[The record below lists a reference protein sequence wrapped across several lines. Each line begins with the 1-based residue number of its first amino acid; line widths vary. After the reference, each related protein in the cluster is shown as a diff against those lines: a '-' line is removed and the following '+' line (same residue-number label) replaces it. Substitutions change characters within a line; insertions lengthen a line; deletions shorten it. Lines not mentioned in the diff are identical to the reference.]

1 MTKLAIIKRLICL
14 LLLYLFMHQP
24 VMAQVIQS
32 PQTIN
37 LEYNSIYMRLEDS
50 PVTFTATSTSNGK
63 VYLSAAPATVCS
75 FSGDLLTLSSV
86 GNCTVTASVNASMAY
101 QAATSTQ
108 VFAISPNPQ
117 TITFAAVSGNTYG
130 AAPFAISATSTS
142 GLAVT
147 AFSSAT
153 SSICTVS
160 GSTVTLAGA
169 GTCTLDAN
177 QAGNATYA
185 AAPQVAMSFNVAQ
198 ESQSIAFAAVPAKV
212 YGAAPFTISA
222 TSSSGLAVSAFTS
235 ATTSICTVSGST
247 VTILAAGTCTIDAN
261 QTGNAN
267 VSAAPQAATSFAVAQ
282 ESQAITFAAV
292 SGIAYGAAPFTI
304 SATSTSGLAVS
315 AFTSASPSICTVTGS
330 TVTLVAAGTCT
341 IDANQAGNTNF
352 SAAPQAAYSFTVAP
366 EAQTITFAAV
376 SAKVYGAAPF
386 TISATSSS
394 GLAVSAF
401 TSATTPTCTVSGST
415 VTIAAAGTCT
425 IDANQS
431 GNTNYSAAPQ
441 TVYSFAVAQESQ
453 AITFAAVPGMTYGAA
468 PFGISATSTSG
479 LAVTAFTSATPSV
492 CTVTGSTV
500 TLAGAGTCTIN
511 ANQAGNANFSAA
523 PQAADSFTVAPES
536 QTITFAAVP
545 SKAYGAAPFA
555 ISATSTS
562 GLTVSAFT
570 SASPSIC
577 TVSGSTVTLAAAGAC
592 TIDANQSGNTNYSA
606 ATQAVY
612 SFVVA
617 LESQTITFA
626 AVPSKAYGAA
636 PFAISATSTS
646 GLTVSAFTSA
656 SPSICT
662 VSGSTVTIVAV
673 GTCTID
679 GNQTGNA
686 NISAAPQVAYS
697 FTVAPE
703 SQTITFVAV
712 PAKAYGAVPFTISA
726 TSTSGL
732 PVSAFTSATTS
743 ICTVSGS
750 TLTILAAG
758 TCTIDANQ
766 AGNANISAAPQA
778 ATSFTVAQE
787 SQTITFAAVSGIAY
801 GGAPFAISATS
812 TSGLAVAAF
821 TSATP
826 LVCTVSGS
834 TVTLA
839 GAGTCTIDANQT
851 GNANF
856 SAAPLAAYSFN
867 VAPESQAITFAAV
880 PAKAYGAAPFTISAT
895 STSGLTV
902 SAFTSATTSICSVSG
917 STVTLAA
924 AGTCTI
930 DANQSG
936 NANYSAAPQAAYS
949 FAVALESQTISF
961 SALASQP
968 FGAVPFTVSATS
980 TSALPVAFNSATTS
994 ICTVSGSTVTLIA
1007 GGLCT
1012 INANQSG
1019 NTNYSAALQVVN
1031 SFMVT
1036 VPPGV
1041 SMTGPADGATYAAQ
1055 SQITFTVNT
1064 AGTYTISNVS
1074 YYSSGGT
1081 LIGTATSAPW
1091 SYTATSGLAA
1101 GSYSI
1106 YAVLTTTTT
1115 GMTATSAFIA
1125 VTVGTGT
1132 GAPASSS
1139 TPIPVPITP
1148 PSLGNFVAGSLP
1160 GNLGVSPNGAAT
1172 YSIPLAIPPGV
1183 AGLMPSL
1190 TLDYASRNANGF
1202 LGMGWSLGGI
1212 STIRRCNKTIA
1223 QDGVTSGVNFTN
1235 TDRLCLDGQRLIL
1248 VTSPTSGNA
1257 DADYW
1262 AVGATYG
1269 TELTNF
1275 SRITSYS
1282 GTQGLAFKVE
1292 TKSGRIRY
1300 YGDQGDG
1307 SSYITAAR
1315 GPNNGK
1321 SNVWA
1326 LGQEQDLFGNYYT
1339 ITYANTSA
1347 TTGEFLPS
1355 QIQYGGNNQTGLVAH
1370 LSVVFNYVSTRLDG
1384 TIRYVA
1390 GSHNDMASLLSNIKV
1405 YNGLFNSGTATE
1417 VREYDMTYTTS
1428 TSSGRSMISSIQMQA
1443 LNPQKNLMVAFPAT
1457 TFSWG
1462 QSAAPQFTET
1472 NSDQS
1477 FDGPVAPLISGVV
1490 TYSNIIW
1497 ADFNGDGMTDAL
1509 VVDPRKV
1516 VAGTNQ
1522 PQYYIYLA
1530 QKGGGFAPP
1539 ILWTV
1544 PATIA
1549 SIIAAR
1555 KAATNTGEW
1564 PTTIDNSWGFV
1575 GDFDGDGSSDIFLL
1589 GGYVC
1594 LSQLKTSPTPA
1605 NAFACTDT
1613 GTNTLATSG
1622 LGASLVSFDASDY
1635 LVMDTTGSGRQD
1647 ILMRNILPTEGTRC
1661 VATTTTG
1668 SLGYQCGTYTGTD
1681 YAVTGTLNQNPGHVI
1696 VGRGFA
1702 VNSIGHFSGSG
1713 RQDLFR
1719 FEVPPSGVGSLYLE
1733 VCTSGLTAIT
1743 CGNWGAMPP
1752 TYSNG
1757 TAGSTYLDYPA
1768 YIQGVSLVADAN
1780 GDGLADVLLSGT
1792 QPASGTGTNAAI
1804 CYSTGASFD
1813 CHELT
1818 TAQGTDAVIQHI
1830 GPIDS
1835 DGSIKTLSYVY
1846 DATGESGTWRTCTI
1860 QNNSVLS
1867 CQSIAGGAP
1876 MAWIPY
1882 LQPNTLPDPII
1893 QFGGYVNDGTFNMLA
1908 YSPSVDASQPAV
1920 YSPISTGGTAWRGY
1934 TLAPNANLAVDKLV
1948 SVINGIGRSS
1958 SVTYTQAGQAAV
1970 YTQYASAGSAPVFPT
1985 YPIQS
1990 VPNPG
1995 YLVSTLSDSNGQ
2007 GGFLKSTYQYVAKNI
2022 DASGRGSLGFAS
2034 MVSTNV
2040 QNGLSTSTVY
2050 NQAWPYSGLV
2060 ASAQTTATHDGGTVL
2075 STTSNTYATSSLPD
2089 AYYSGNAGV
2098 GGTETSVCVI
2108 CFTYISSTTTTKADL
2123 NQADLGT
2130 TTVNAISYDNFGN
2143 LLTSTASSKFA
2154 TDTTPF
2160 LTSTNNTWDNG
2171 SGTCIANPGAT
2182 YVVGKMCSTSI
2193 SKTNQ
2198 SGATLT
2204 RTSAAT
2210 YFATGLTQTETL
2222 EPTHTTLPSDDLQ
2235 VMNTYTRDGY
2245 GNVLTNVQSWL
2256 DPVSASPLS
2265 RTSIMTYTSDGRFPA
2280 SATNAMGQTESY
2292 LYDAATG
2299 VRTQLTDINGL
2310 ITTWT
2315 VDGLGKVLSQTSPG
2329 GNVVNTIVNQCA
2341 GDCPSNATLVSV
2353 TTYLNNNQQIA
2364 APTLSYAD
2372 PLGHVIRTM
2381 SYGFDGRPIA
2391 TDHSFDTQARPLADY
2406 QPVFVIGPTVGYQS
2420 GVIAMQRS
2428 VVDNLNRTTES
2439 ETLDT
2444 GGNVLN
2450 TITTFSGAV
2459 RTVQNPLGET
2469 RTKTSDVLGQLVSV
2483 ATGSLPNTPST
2494 LTSFAYDPFGNLT
2507 LTTDPAGNQI
2517 AVGYDAIGHKIQLND
2532 PDLGIIQY
2540 RVDPVG
2546 RTWKQI
2552 SPNENAAGQTTTFQF
2567 DMLDRM
2573 ISRIEP
2579 DLNSHFIYDVTAA
2592 SGAALTAL
2600 QITTC
2605 QNNLSCGKLVESYTA
2620 PAANGN
2626 VGVVNNLNNTKET
2639 DTVYTYDGLGR
2650 PWKSMVTLDPTT
2662 FNVFNSETDY
2672 DAWSRPITQ
2681 IYQHGTTGVNLDP
2694 PKVFDLRYNNM
2705 GYLQSVQRSGLNLWQ
2720 ALTQDAANR
2729 VVTAQLA
2736 NPLGANEGLIATR
2749 CYDTNSGRLDETV
2762 IAPVTASVPCGT
2774 TPAITTVMESYYYD
2788 ALGNVSQ
2795 RNEAWNQGITGTVA
2809 SQSFSE
2815 GFTYDGL
2822 NRILTSTVTN
2832 PTPQPQ
2838 QAYSYTID
2846 GNLLSNTAAG
2856 IYTYTGGISGGPHA
2870 VKTVSGAAT
2879 QFTYDADGNQLT
2891 GNSHVNIWTSFDMPL
2906 TMGYTGNGAANS
2918 SQFTY
2923 GPNHERRTQSQGS
2936 TAIIYYGGA
2945 QEVQTDGSHNITEIK
2960 TYWPMGLGVE
2970 IDRPAQVG
2978 SELDWTHTDQLGSV
2992 IAITDSDGNLKEALG
3007 YDTWGNRRN
3016 ALGAPVSIAT
3026 TLTATVNENTDDKG
3040 YTGAEQIT
3048 SLELV
3053 HLNGRLYD
3061 PLIGRFISA
3070 DPHVT
3075 NPKNGQNYNR
3085 YSYVLNNPLKRTDP
3099 TGFDD
3104 TGSTTPGTNNTG
3116 VGSPNDCFCS
3126 IISYNG
3132 SEDWGRQS
3140 NAVIAQVDA
3149 NLNGQPGTINQNN
3162 STINGDTT
3170 AGIQSDVDATNTVT
3184 TTPASTTPLIGSTP
3198 LSFTT
3203 TPADAWTTVGIPAP
3217 VCCVNLANSAG
3228 PMVPAADPG
3237 LVSLCVLECM
3247 VAAPVATVN
3256 TIISLTRQTS
3266 TDAAAGPYSVYDTSG
3281 TWAGGNALNVN
3292 TSATSAE
3299 AQATLQ
3305 SNGYSIVRQDVNQN
3319 GPFTVL
3325 SDGTNTYTFYTRTS
3339 TGEAGAATYGSG
3351 GTLKIS
3357 FPF

>member
-1 MTKLAIIKRLICL
+1 MCA
-14 LLLYLFMHQP
+14 MMQQP
-24 VMAQVIQS
+24 AMAQ
-32 PQTIN
+32 
-37 LEYNSIYMRLEDS
+37 
-50 PVTFTATSTSNGK
+50 TA
-63 VYLSAAPATVCS
+63 
-75 FSGDLLTLSSV
+75 
-86 GNCTVTASVNASMAY
+86 
-101 QAATSTQ
+101 
-108 VFAISPNPQ
+108 Q
-117 TITFAAVSGNTYG
+117 TITFAAISSNLTYGTPPFTVSATSSSGLPVTFTTTTASVCTVSGTTVTVVTAGTCTINAKQIGNASYLAASPVAQSVTISKAIQEVTFSTPQFSTTYSTTFTIAATSGSGLAVTFTSGTPSSCTVSGSTVTTGPIGIVPPGTVGTCEIIATQAGNADYSAASTTQFEQLTQLQSPQAIVFNTVTSTPNDMAFQLLATSNSGLTVAFTSVTPSVCTVSGVTVTPVMMGTCTINANQAGNSVTAPAAQVTRSITITQQRQAITVIALTSEPYGAPFTLSVGSSSGLAVTLTSATTSVCTVSGITVTPVAVGTCTIDANQAGNTAISAAAQVVTSIAITPEAQSITFAALPVLTYG
-130 AAPFAISATSTS
+130 AAPFTVSATSSSGLAVTVFSSATTSVCTVSGSIVSIVGAGMCTIYANQAGNAFYGAAPQVAVSFSVATEAQSITFAALSAKTFGVAPFAVSATSTSGAAVTFASGTTAVCQVSGSTVTVVGAGTCTINANQVGTTNYSAAPQVPQSFSVAQSTQAITVATIPTTAFSTAPVAISASSTSLLAVAGTSATPSICTVSGSSVTLITIGTCTIDLNQSGNTNYLAAPQVATSFTIGQGAQTITVPTVAATTFGAAPFTVSATSTS

-153 SSICTVS
+153 
-160 GSTVTLAGA
+160 
-169 GTCTLDAN
+169 
-177 QAGNATYA
+177 
-185 AAPQVAMSFNVAQ
+185 
-198 ESQSIAFAAVPAKV
+198 
-212 YGAAPFTISA
+212 
-222 TSSSGLAVSAFTS
+222 
-235 ATTSICTVSGST
+235 
-247 VTILAAGTCTIDAN
+247 
-261 QTGNAN
+261 
-267 VSAAPQAATSFAVAQ
+267 
-282 ESQAITFAAV
+282 
-292 SGIAYGAAPFTI
+292 
-304 SATSTSGLAVS
+304 
-315 AFTSASPSICTVTGS
+315 
-330 TVTLVAAGTCT
+330 
-341 IDANQAGNTNF
+341 
-352 SAAPQAAYSFTVAP
+352 
-366 EAQTITFAAV
+366 
-376 SAKVYGAAPF
+376 
-386 TISATSSS
+386 
-394 GLAVSAF
+394 
-401 TSATTPTCTVSGST
+401 
-415 VTIAAAGTCT
+415 
-425 IDANQS
+425 
-431 GNTNYSAAPQ
+431 
-441 TVYSFAVAQESQ
+441 
-453 AITFAAVPGMTYGAA
+453 
-468 PFGISATSTSG
+468 
-479 LAVTAFTSATPSV
+479 PSV
-492 CTVTGSTV
+492 CTV
-500 TLAGAGTCTIN
+500 
-511 ANQAGNANFSAA
+511 
-523 PQAADSFTVAPES
+523 
-536 QTITFAAVP
+536 
-545 SKAYGAAPFA
+545 
-555 ISATSTS
+555 
-562 GLTVSAFT
+562 
-570 SASPSIC
+570 AS
-577 TVSGSTVTLAAAGAC
+577 
-592 TIDANQSGNTNYSA
+592 
-606 ATQAVY
+606 
-612 SFVVA
+612 
-617 LESQTITFA
+617 
-626 AVPSKAYGAA
+626 
-636 PFAISATSTS
+636 
-646 GLTVSAFTSA
+646 
-656 SPSICT
+656 
-662 VSGSTVTIVAV
+662 STVTIV
-673 GTCTID
+673 
-679 GNQTGNA
+679 
-686 NISAAPQVAYS
+686 
-697 FTVAPE
+697 
-703 SQTITFVAV
+703 
-712 PAKAYGAVPFTISA
+712 
-726 TSTSGL
+726 
-732 PVSAFTSATTS
+732 
-743 ICTVSGS
+743 
-750 TLTILAAG
+750 
-758 TCTIDANQ
+758 
-766 AGNANISAAPQA
+766 
-778 ATSFTVAQE
+778 
-787 SQTITFAAVSGIAY
+787 
-801 GGAPFAISATS
+801 
-812 TSGLAVAAF
+812 
-821 TSATP
+821 
-826 LVCTVSGS
+826 
-834 TVTLA
+834 

-851 GNANF
+851 GNANY
-856 SAAPLAAYSFN
+856 SAAPQAATSFV
-867 VAPESQAITFAAV
+867 VAAAAQSITFGTL
-880 PAKAYGAAPFTISAT
+880 PTPMFGAAPFTVSATSTSGLAVTAFSSATPSVCTVASSTVTIVGAGTCTIDANQVGNANYSAAPQAATSFLVAQESQSISMSTIPPQTFGGAEFSISAT

-902 SAFTSATTSICSVSG
+902 SVFTSATASICTVSG
-917 STVTLAA
+917 STVTLVG

-930 DANQSG
+930 QANQSG
-936 NANYSAAPQAAYS
+936 NANYSAAPQAAVS
-949 FAVALESQTISF
+949 FTVATEAQSITF
-961 SALASQP
+961 SALPSTTY
-968 FGAVPFTVSATS
+968 GAAPFTVSATS
-980 TSALPVAFNSATTS
+980 TLGLTVAFTSSTTAV
-994 ICTVSGSTVTLIA
+994 CTVSGTTVTIIA
-1007 GGLCT
+1007 VGTCT
-1012 INANQSG
+1012 IDANQPGNANIAAATQNVNTFTVYAPPTISISG
-1019 NTNYSAALQVVN
+1019 PIS
-1031 SFMVT
+1031 
-1036 VPPGV
+1036 
-1041 SMTGPADGATYAAQ
+1041 GATVAA
-1055 SQITFTVNT
+1055 SYQITFTAN
-1064 AGTYTISNVS
+1064 ASGGTLNGVS
-1074 YYSSGGT
+1074 YYTSAGT
-1081 LIGTATSAPW
+1081 LIGTSTSAPY
-1091 SYTATSGLAA
+1091 SYTATGGLAA

-1106 YAVLTTTTT
+1106 YAVASTSTSGVTTTSAQITL
-1115 GMTATSAFIA
+1115 TAE
-1125 VTVGTGT
+1125 GTGT
-1132 GAPASSS
+1132 GAPVSSS
-1139 TPIPVPITP
+1139 TPTPVTISA
-1148 PSLGNFVAGSLP
+1148 PSLLNPIAGSLP
-1160 GNLGVSPNGAAT
+1160 GSLGVSVSGAAT

-1183 AGLMPSL
+1183 AGLTPGL
-1190 TLDYASRNANGF
+1190 TLDYASQNANGF
-1202 LGMGWSLGGI
+1202 LGMGWSLGGMSSI
-1212 STIRRCNKTIA
+1212 QRCNKTIA
-1223 QDGVTSGVNFTN
+1223 QDGVTGGVNFTD
-1235 TDRLCLDGQRLIL
+1235 TDRLCLDGSRLIL
-1248 VTSPTSGNA
+1248 LSAGTGATGNP
-1257 DADYW
+1257 DVDYW
-1262 AVGATYG
+1262 TVGATYS
-1269 TELTNF
+1269 TEMVNF
-1275 SRITSYS
+1275 SRITSYA
-1282 GTQGLAFKVE
+1282 GTQGMAFKVE

-1307 SSYITAAR
+1307 SSYIAAQ
-1315 GPNNGK
+1315 GPNSGHALL
-1321 SNVWA
+1321 WA
-1326 LGQEQDLFGNYYT
+1326 LGQEQDLSGNYFT
-1339 ITYANTSA
+1339 ISYLNKSA
-1347 TTGEFLPS
+1347 TTGEYLPS
-1355 QIQYGGNNQTGLVAH
+1355 QIQYGGNNQTGLPAH
-1370 LSVVFNYVSTRLDG
+1370 LSVVFNYASTPRPDA
-1384 TIRYVA
+1384 TIRYIA
-1390 GSHNDMASLLSNIKV
+1390 GSHNDMASLLSSIKA
-1405 YNGLFNSGTATE
+1405 YNGLFSSGTATE

-1428 TSSGRSMISSIQMQA
+1428 TSSGRSMISSVQMQA

-1490 TYSNIIW
+1490 AYSNIIW

-1647 ILMRNILPTEGTRC
+1647 ILMRNILPKEGTRC

-1681 YAVTGTLNQNPGHVI
+1681 YAITGTLNQNPGHVI

-1702 VNSIGHFSGSG
+1702 VNSIGNFSGSG

-1719 FEVPPSGVGSLYLE
+1719 FEVPPSGVGSLFLE

-1743 CGNWGAMPP
+1743 CGQWGAMPS
-1752 TYSNG
+1752 THSNG

-1780 GDGLADVLLSGT
+1780 GDGLADVLVSGT

-1804 CYSTGASFD
+1804 CYSTGVSFD

-1908 YSPSVDASQPAV
+1908 YSPSVDASQPAI

-1934 TLAPNANLAVDKLV
+1934 TLAPNADLAVDKLV

-1970 YTQYASAGSAPVFPT
+1970 YTQYASAGSTPVFPT
-1985 YPIQS
+1985 FPIQTVS
-1990 VPNPG
+1990 NPG
-1995 YLVSTLSDSNGQ
+1995 YLVSALNDSNGQ
-2007 GGFLKSTYQYVAKNI
+2007 GGSLETTYQYVALNT

-2034 MVSTNV
+2034 VSSTNV
-2040 QNGLSTSTVY
+2040 QSGLSTSTIF
-2050 NQAWPYSGLV
+2050 NQTWPYSGLV
-2060 ASAQTTATHDGGTVL
+2060 ASVQTTATHDNSTVL
-2075 STTSNTYATSSLPD
+2075 STTSNLYATNSLPD
-2089 AYYSGNAGV
+2089 TYPGI

-2123 NQADLGT
+2123 NGADLGT

-2143 LLTSTASSKFA
+2143 PLTNTISSKFA
-2154 TDTTPF
+2154 ADTTSF
-2160 LTSTNNTWDNG
+2160 VTSTSNTWDNDT
-2171 SGTCIANPGAT
+2171 GTCVASHGAT
-2182 YVVGKMCSTSI
+2182 YVVGKICSTSI

-2210 YFATGLTQTETL
+2210 YFATGLPQTETL

-2256 DPVSASPLS
+2256 DPVSANPLS
-2265 RTSIMTYTSDGRFPA
+2265 RTSTMSYTSDGRFPA

-2292 LYDAATG
+2292 TFDQATG

-2315 VDGLGKVLSQTSPG
+2315 VDGLGNVLSQTSPG

-2391 TDHSFDTQARPLADY
+2391 TDHSFDTQARPLVDY
-2406 QPVFVIGPTVGYQS
+2406 QPVFVIGPTAGYAS
-2420 GVIAMQRS
+2420 GVLAAQRS
-2428 VVDNLNRTTES
+2428 GIDDLNRTTES

-2444 GGNVLN
+2444 GGTVLN
-2450 TITTFSGAV
+2450 TIVTYAGAV

-2483 ATGSLPNTPST
+2483 ATGALPNTPAT

-2517 AVGYDAIGHKIQLND
+2517 AVSYDAMGHKIQLND

-2626 VGVVNNLNNTKET
+2626 VGAVNNLNNTTET

-2650 PWKSMVTLDPTT
+2650 PWKSIVTLDPTT

-2681 IYQHGTTGVNLDP
+2681 IYQRGTAGVNLDP

-2749 CYDTNSGRLDETV
+2749 CYDTNTGRLDETV
-2762 IAPVTASVPCGT
+2762 IAPVAASVPCGA
-2774 TPAITTVMESYYYD
+2774 TPDITTVMESYYYD

-2838 QAYSYTID
+2838 QTYSYTID

-2891 GNSHVNIWTSFDMPL
+2891 GNSHVNTWTNFDMPL

-2945 QEVQTDGSHNITEIK
+2945 QEVQSDGSHNVTEIK

-2992 IAITDSDGNLKEALG
+2992 IAITDIDGNLKEALG

-3016 ALGAPVSIAT
+3016 ALGALVSIAT
-3026 TLTATVNENTDDKG
+3026 TLAATINENTDDKG

-3061 PLIGRFISA
+3061 PLIARFISA

-3075 NPKNGQNYNR
+3075 NPTNGQNFNR
-3085 YSYVLNNPLKRTDP
+3085 YSYVLNNPANMIDP
-3099 TGFDD
+3099 TGFDGECGIENCVTIPGFPGGD
-3104 TGSTTPGTNNTG
+3104 SGSFDSGG
-3116 VGSPNDCFCS
+3116 GGGGSSSGASTAS
-3126 IISYNG
+3126 IISGVQAGAAAAQYAAQLSHKQTGALEGVASNG
-3132 SEDWGRQS
+3132 LHWYVAGDGSICVQGFS
-3140 NAVIAQVDA
+3140 CPA
-3149 NLNGQPGTINQNN
+3149 GGT
-3162 STINGDTT
+3162 G
-3170 AGIQSDVDATNTVT
+3170 GATNTGGNQQAEGTGENPILSPTGAGVT
-3184 TTPASTTPLIGSTP
+3184 TAVTTAVDQLGSSSFVKNLIGFN
-3198 LSFTT
+3198 L
-3203 TPADAWTTVGIPAP
+3203 AKTVSDVGKFAGSAP
-3217 VCCVNLANSAG
+3217 VGGIL
-3228 PMVPAADPG
+3228 
-3237 LVSLCVLECM
+3237 
-3247 VAAPVATVN
+3247 PVVVN
-3256 TIISLTRQTS
+3256 TVTGNYQSSPNPLAS
-3266 TDAAAGPYSVYDTSG
+3266 VVYD
-3281 TWAGGNALNVN
+3281 
-3292 TSATSAE
+3292 
-3299 AQATLQ
+3299 
-3305 SNGYSIVRQDVNQN
+3305 
-3319 GPFTVL
+3319 
-3325 SDGTNTYTFYTRTS
+3325 FYTGTLI
-3339 TGEAGAATYGSG
+3339 TGASLEAGAVTQALLTNTALASAAEGGNFVTGVATAVVLTALPPMINKLYNDFVTIVNQVNNSYYNFEIGQNNCFPKSG
-3351 GTLKIS
+3351 C
-3357 FPF
+3357 